1 MENVW
6 RMERLY
12 IPSNCFPKGR
22 RRGERER
29 EGRREKERSVAP
41 VSSSS
46 IPRILFVSN
55 VSSFRTEEESSSKW
69 KIPPLKN
76 YFLILI
82 PLRIGVFNFE
92 GICKRYIS
100 SIRNL
105 EEECGKVSLPQAKE
119 IIQGIICLI
128 FPSFLRFCE
137 NVLEK

>member
-1 MENVW
+1 MEDGTFIYPVELFSQ
-6 RMERLY
+6 REEE
-12 IPSNCFPKGR
+12 G
-22 RRGERER
+22 RER

-55 VSSFRTEEESSSKW
+55 VSSFRTEESSSKW

-105 EEECGKVSLPQAKE
+105 EEECGKVSLPQAKK